1 MHEILHPRKGLQKLS
16 KATQQNAVIRCFQES
31 RGSLFPKIL
40 YIYDVEG
47 SRMQRE
53 KEDLELRD
61 SVAE

>member
-1 MHEILHPRKGLQKLS
+1 MHEILHPSKGLQKLS
-16 KATQQNAVIRCFQES
+16 ETTQQNAVIRCFQES

-53 KEDLELRD
+53 KEDLGVKRLGG
-61 SVAE
+61 